1 MEMSIN
7 LTIIVIAGLTMTAL
21 LLIPEHANR
30 DLEYKRRI
38 RENKRRNLDLISR
51 ELSRIRKGERKT

>member
-21 LLIPEHANR
+21 LLIPEHTNR